1 MTGMTW
7 LKKVSRDKTSIAP
20 LSRSKI
26 YRAVTKEK
34 CLDVLL
40 SLEINAVAFF
50 ETIEDANVAKEIA
63 YYMTR
68 NTDFDNKENHYYF
81 RTSHQRGK
89 ERGCVLA
96 IQRISEKSG
105 NLSQNGRIKRR
116 FYRGNGDVYRISTP
130 SRYSNTTTTGDTGTS
145 IVWKC

>member
-1 MTGMTW
+1 MTW
-7 LKKVSRDKTSIAP
+7 LKKVSRDETSIAP

-130 SRYSNTTTTGDTGTS
+130 SRYSNSTTTGDTGTS
-145 IVWKC
+145 IVWKW

>member
-1 MTGMTW
+1 MTW
-7 LKKVSRDKTSIAP
+7 LRKASKNKTSIAP

-26 YRAVTKEK
+26 YRAVTKQK
-34 CLDVLL
+34 CLDVLQ
-40 SLEINAVAFF
+40 SLEVNAVAFF

-68 NTDFDNKENHYYF
+68 TTDFDTKENHYYF

-105 NLSQNGRIKRR
+105 DLTQNGRMKRR
-116 FYRGNGDVYRISTP
+116 FHRGHGWPTIPTP
-130 SRYSNTTTTGDTGTS
+130 PRYSNVTTTGDRRGS
-145 IVWKC
+145 IVFKW

>member
-1 MTGMTW
+1 MTW
-7 LKKVSRDKTSIAP
+7 LRKVSKNKTSIAP

-34 CLDVLL
+34 CLDVLQ
-40 SLEINAVAFF
+40 SLEVNAVAFF

-68 NTDFDNKENHYYF
+68 TTDFDTKENHYYF
-81 RTSHQRGK
+81 RTSHQRGR

-105 NLSQNGRIKRR
+105 DLSQNGRIKRL
-116 FYRGNGDVYRISTP
+116 FYRGNGDAYRISTSP
-130 SRYSNTTTTGDTGTS
+130 RYSNVTTTGDRGGS
-145 IVWKC
+145 IVFKW

>member
-1 MTGMTW
+1 MTW
-7 LKKVSRDKTSIAP
+7 LRKVSKNKTSIAP

-26 YRAVTKEK
+26 YRVVTKEK
-34 CLDVLL
+34 CLEVLL

-68 NTDFDNKENHYYF
+68 TMDFDTKENHYYF

-105 NLSQNGRIKRR
+105 DLSQNGRKKRL
-116 FYRGNGDVYRISTP
+116 FYRGDGDSYRISTP
-130 SRYSNTTTTGDTGTS
+130 PRYSNVTTTGDRRGS
-145 IVWKC
+145 IVFKW

>member
-1 MTGMTW
+1 MTLMTW

-26 YRAVTKEK
+26 YRAVTREK

-40 SLEINAVAFF
+40 SLEVNAVAFF

-63 YYMTR
+63 YFMTR
-68 NTDFDNKENHYYF
+68 TMHFDTEENHYYF

-116 FYRGNGDVYRISTP
+116 CYRRHGWSTIP
-130 SRYSNTTTTGDTGTS
+130 TPPRYSNATTTGNTGTS
-145 IVWKC
+145 IVWKW

>member
-1 MTGMTW
+1 MTW
-7 LKKVSRDKTSIAP
+7 LRKVSKNKTSIAP

-34 CLDVLL
+34 CLDVLQ
-40 SLEINAVAFF
+40 SLEVNTVAFF

-68 NTDFDNKENHYYF
+68 TTDFDTKENHYYF
-81 RTSHQRGK
+81 RTSHQRGR

-105 NLSQNGRIKRR
+105 DLSQNGRIKRL
-116 FYRGNGDVYRISTP
+116 FYRGHGWPTIPTP
-130 SRYSNTTTTGDTGTS
+130 PKYSNVTTTGDRKGS
-145 IVWKC
+145 IVFKW

>member
-1 MTGMTW
+1 MTW
-7 LKKVSRDKTSIAP
+7 LTKISLDKTSIAL

-34 CLDVLL
+34 CLDVLQ
-40 SLEINAVAFF
+40 SLEVNAVAFF

-68 NTDFDNKENHYYF
+68 TMDFDTKQNHYYF

-116 FYRGNGDVYRISTP
+116 CYRGHGWPTIPTP
-130 SRYSNTTTTGDTGTS
+130 PRYSNATTTGDTGTS
-145 IVWKC
+145 VMWKW